1 MENLMQPPLHQHFP
15 ASGGGALEGQILTDE
30 EIREMDRRIIWTVLR
45 RPTLPVLPP
54 YHRPERL
61 N

>member
-1 MENLMQPPLHQHFP
+1 MQPPLHQHFP

-30 EIREMDRRIIWTVLR
+30 EIREMDRRIVWTALR
-45 RPTLPVLPP
+45 RVSLPP
-54 YHRPERL
+54 DLPAFRPERL

>member
-1 MENLMQPPLHQHFP
+1 MFTPQYHFP
-15 ASGGGALEGQILTDE
+15 RERGALEGYILTDE

-54 YHRPERL
+54 YDRPERL